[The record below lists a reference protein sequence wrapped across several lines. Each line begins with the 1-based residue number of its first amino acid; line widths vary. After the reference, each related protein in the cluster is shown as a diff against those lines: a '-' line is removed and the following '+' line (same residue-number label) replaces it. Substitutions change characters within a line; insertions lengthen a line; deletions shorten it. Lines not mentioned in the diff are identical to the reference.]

1 MKKKKMIL
9 LLFMTALISLS
20 ITACYEYKEPVEVQA
35 NCIKKEY
42 KESYKTTSMMM
53 VGKTPI
59 ITTKDNPERYEVT
72 LGYNGTQKVINSKS
86 LYESVEELD
95 KVDVLYYETEDK
107 KYTKITYEE

>member
-1 MKKKKMIL
+1 
-9 LLFMTALISLS
+9 
-20 ITACYEYKEPVEVQA
+20 
-35 NCIKKEY
+35 
-42 KESYKTTSMMM
+42 MM

-86 LYESVEELD
+86 LYESIEESD

-107 KYTKITYEE
+107 RYTKRTYEE

>member
-1 MKKKKMIL
+1 MKKMML
-9 LLFMTALISLS
+9 LLVTTMICLS

-35 NCIKKEY
+35 DCIKKEY

-72 LGYNGTQKVINSKS
+72 LDYKGTQEVINSKS

>member
-1 MKKKKMIL
+1 MKKIVLLSMIAMICL
-9 LLFMTALISLS
+9 LT
-20 ITACYEYKEPVEVQA
+20 TACYEYKEPIKVQA
-35 NCIKKEY
+35 DCIKKEY

-72 LGYNGTQKVINSKS
+72 LDYKGTQEVINSKS